1 MKKRFPTILSAI
13 ACVLAIFCLM
23 QISDLENQVN
33 ALQNQL
39 DNQDVQ
45 FRSQMDAFRSQ
56 VQETLEAEASILSSY
71 DWNWAALDQETMTA
85 PLTFTATP
93 KEHSPGVTTAVLVVN
108 DTPYPMTPQDNGS
121 YTLTLDWPLFEEA
134 NLQRV
139 TFRENGQERSETL
152 NIAEAPFHQ
161 LLSIPYAHEMSTSA
175 SIKDGKLHYEA
186 DIMVDN
192 LLYGRGND
200 YNEPETVA
208 LLALRDG
215 KEIDRIDFDLGQ
227 MERSAGQYECM
238 EAVEAKFDLPEGSTL
253 TFMVEV
259 TDDWG
264 FTYHLFLSEH
274 QSDGSQAAP
283 LVDTYVI
290 IYDDQGNLLWND
302 MYIK

>member
-13 ACVLAIFCLM
+13 ACVLAMFCLM
-23 QISDLENQVN
+23 QIHDLKNQVN

-45 FRSQMDAFRSQ
+45 FRSQMDTFRSQ

-85 PLTFTATP
+85 PLSFSATP
-93 KEHSPGVTTAVLVVN
+93 KEHTPGVTAAALVIN
-108 DTPYPMTPQDNGS
+108 GTPYPMTPHDNGS
-121 YTLTLDWPLFEEA
+121 YTLTLDWPLFENA

-139 TFRENGQERSETL
+139 TFQENGKERSEAL
-152 NIAEAPFHQ
+152 NISETPAFS
-161 LLSIPYAHEMSTSA
+161 LLMIPYAHEMSSSA
-175 SIKDGKLHYEA
+175 TMKDGKLHYEA

-208 LLALRDG
+208 LIALRDG
-215 KEIDRIDFDLGQ
+215 KEIDRIDFDLDQ

-238 EAVEAKFDLPEGSTL
+238 EAVEAKFNLPEGSTL
-253 TFMVEV
+253 TFMIEV

-283 LVDTYVI
+283 LVDTYI
-290 IYDDQGNLLWND
+290 TIYDSQGNLLWNGT
-302 MYIK
+302 YK